1 MPPDDS
7 PRAGLPGAL
16 KAIAALAVLA
26 IATLAGLLVLDVIPR
41 DAFGDTAG
49 KLLLLLGLGAAV
61 AVALW
66 ALSSRGSDKE
76 SS

>member
-41 DAFGDTAG
+41 DAG